1 VHDLRYDNWLFLMS
15 TTRRHMPLPMA
26 FAAAAVTPTGGNWRY
41 VAGHFRDFVSSLEP
55 QAAERST
62 AVATA
67 SAVDL
72 LLRRRFP
79 MARGVGATLEPPPV
93 IIGGYAK
100 DTAVGGIS
108 GVDLVFVLPDRYRTE
123 PAELAGTGQNVW
135 SAVLRD
141 MTSLLAARFA
151 AVEMSRDGWLSV
163 TAHTPEHDPL
173 GVRIIPGFLCGANG
187 YLVPANAAST
197 PGKPWRHMIP
207 KAEKNRLDRVDDDT
221 AQKARHLIRML
232 KVWRYAASIPVTSF
246 ALELLVCE
254 FLSIW
259 TYRQRS
265 ALFYDWMVRD
275 FFFWMATQSGRSL
288 GIAGSG
294 ETLTLS
300 DLWLDR
306 VLAARDMA
314 AEAANMER
322 DNQSVAAIACW
333 RRIFGCRFGEPA
345 QGRAMLFDGLIGDD
359 RRKRGVRGRP
369 SKTA

>member
-1 VHDLRYDNWLFLMS
+1 VHDLRYDNRLFLMS
-15 TTRRHMPLPMA
+15 AARRDTPSSMVL
-26 FAAAAVTPTGGNWRY
+26 AAAAVTPAGGNWRY

-55 QAAERST
+55 LPTERT
-62 AVATA
+62 AVIATA
-67 SAVDL
+67 TAVNT

-79 MARGVGATLEPPPV
+79 QARGAGTIPV
-93 IIGGYAK
+93 AAPVVIGGYAK
-100 DTAVGGIS
+100 DTAVRGIS
-108 GVDLVFVLPDRYRTE
+108 GVDLVFVLPDRYRSE
-123 PAELAGTGQNVW
+123 PGEPAGTGQNVW

-141 MTSLLAARFA
+141 MTSLVAARFS

-163 TAHTPEHDPL
+163 TARTPERDPL

-197 PGKPWRHMIP
+197 PGKPWRHVIP
-207 KAEKNRLDRVDDDT
+207 KAEENRLDRVDDDT
-221 AQKARHLIRML
+221 SQKARHLIRML

-246 ALELLVCE
+246 ALELLACE

-294 ETLTLS
+294 ETLSLS
-300 DLWLDR
+300 DIWLDR
-306 VLAARDMA
+306 VWAARDMA
-314 AEAANMER
+314 AEAANLER
-322 DNQSVAAIACW
+322 DNSSVAAIACW

-345 QGRAMLFDGLIGDD
+345 HGRAMLIAERPVADGGAA
-359 RRKRGVRGRP
+359 RRGP
-369 SKTA
+369 SSRTA